1 MVAASVAGAGV
12 GAAAVMAWFADQPLV
27 TRFPGITDGLLG
39 CVGSTPLIELK
50 SLSRATGCR
59 ILVRAGVD
67 ANVGG

>member
-1 MVAASVAGAGV
+1 
-12 GAAAVMAWFADQPLV
+12 MAWFADQPLV